1 MAAGAGSDGA
11 SENIRPSL
19 RCLSAAQRL
28 KDRFNNT
35 DEFQNE
41 GGPLFFK
48 KNKQTNKQMAADK

>member
-41 GGPLFFK
+41 GGPLFF
-48 KNKQTNKQMAADK
+48 